1 MTQNTPLATFNVIKG
16 WLFYTNNRQMPYEKR
31 LIAPAPIEEFYGFI
45 EEQSAALPTNTV
57 ELTGFLLRPLMVEE

>member
-1 MTQNTPLATFNVIKG
+1 
-16 WLFYTNNRQMPYEKR
+16 MPYEKH
-31 LIAPAPIEEFYGFI
+31 LVAPAPIEEFYKFI

>member
-1 MTQNTPLATFNVIKG
+1 MQNTSSKTFNTIKG
-16 WLFYTNNRQMPYEKR
+16 WLFYTNNRQMPYEKH
-31 LIAPAPIEEFYGFI
+31 LVAPAQIEEFYKFI

>member
-1 MTQNTPLATFNVIKG
+1 MQNTSSKTFNTIKG
-16 WLFYTNNRQMPYEKR
+16 QLFYTNNRQMPYEKH
-31 LIAPAPIEEFYGFI
+31 LVAPAPIEEFYKFI